1 MALPPWL
8 RYQIKL
14 YIFIAHCCIVFLLSA
29 HSRSWQQ
36 SHGTTS
42 ATTTTT
48 ILVSTRTSRHLC
60 GRRKLAAKVI
70 HKLLS
75 TQVHMCVCI
84 CVLVRCSSAAGRCQ
98 DATMPGCSKTLLFVY
113 APLFILY
120 FLLLLHCCHFHCMLY
135 ICMYICVS
143 VCVCVCCL
151 KAANRLKAS
160 ALATFCNCY
169 GCCSFESKF
178 VYLRRCVQLSTSL
191 SLQKYIHAYTYIY
204 IRVF

>member
-84 CVLVRCSSAAGRCQ
+84 CVLVRCSSAEGRYQ

-135 ICMYICVS
+135 ICMCICVYVY
-143 VCVCVCCL
+143 VCVLFEGGKSSKGFRSCHLLQLLWLLLFRKQVCIFAKVCTAFDIVVIT
-151 KAANRLKAS
+151 K
-160 ALATFCNCY
+160 
-169 GCCSFESKF
+169 
-178 VYLRRCVQLSTSL
+178 
-191 SLQKYIHAYTYIY
+191 IHTCIH
-204 IRVF
+204 IHIH